1 MLGNLFPVGELR
13 GLARRKKRPDD
24 FKTVRHSFVIEEE
37 AKGWTVARKNRT
49 SSRLK
54 QPKQHSKW
62 LEDRVWTLLHRM
74 GFQYM
79 SGEGGAKLV
88 LNPRDQNSPTNQIDV
103 VAIDGEVALA
113 IECKSAASPKRLQ
126 SFQDD
131 LAKFNGLRESFTK
144 AVRTRY
150 TSEHKQPVV
159 FAFFTSEIILTDND
173 RARAGDAKVLLFDSN
188 ELTYYES
195 LVAQVGPAARYQLLA
210 DLLPGREIS
219 GLSLDVPAV
228 KTRMGGY
235 SCYTFSVSPEYLLK
249 IAYVSHRTKGKP
261 SDVDTY
267 QRMLKKGRLTNIRG
281 YITEGGVF
289 PTNIVVNIP
298 ERWLRFE
305 RVQQENEGKT
315 ATVGWL
321 RLKPAYKCAWIIDG
335 QHRLYAYSG
344 HKVASKSIV
353 SVLAFSGLPP
363 SKQAELFVTIN
374 AEQRKVKR
382 SLLQELYAEL
392 HWDAEDLE
400 ERSNA
405 ILSKAILSLDT
416 ETGSPFQGRVLKAD
430 EARTAKRCITLTSIF
445 SAMEKTNFFVTRAKR
460 GGFEYGPLWAESSE
474 ATVKR
479 TINLLRGWFNAIRSE
494 ASVVWDLGATEGG
507 GLAMNDGV
515 TVCINV
521 LRSVIEHCQSRVKL
535 RDLSDAEL
543 IEAVSPYATTLG
555 RHFAAFGAEDMRNFR
570 GLRGVQ
576 GQTIGTRRC
585 QHALS
590 CVHSGF
596 NPPGLQQFLDS
607 EKAQTN
613 EKAREAILA
622 IEQMLQSTVL
632 EELKR
637 EYGVEDSMWWFNGVP
652 IETRKKVGDRI
663 EEDQGKKGGREENF
677 DLIDYRSIIL
687 KKENWA
693 PLFQEIFAK
702 GDGNK
707 EAKTK
712 WILEV
717 NEIRKTAMH
726 ASRGARL
733 PVTAEQLAFL
743 EDTKAWLKEK
753 IIAGDTT

>member
-1 MLGNLFPVGELR
+1 MLENIFPVAELR
-13 GLARRKKRPDD
+13 GLARRKRRPDD
-24 FKTVRHSFVIEEE
+24 FKTIRHSLVTEEE
-37 AKGWTVARKNRT
+37 AKGWRVARKNRT

-54 QPKQHSKW
+54 RPKQHSKW

-79 SGEGGAKLV
+79 SAEGGAKLV
-88 LNPRDQNSPTNQIDV
+88 LNPGDTNSPTNQIDV

-113 IECKSAASPKRLQ
+113 IECKSAEVPKRLQ

-144 AVRTRY
+144 AVRTQYGR
-150 TSEHKQPVV
+150 EHKQPVV
-159 FAFFTSEIILTDND
+159 FAFFTSEIVLIEKD
-173 RARAGDAKVLLFDSN
+173 RKRADDAKVVLFDTN

-195 LVAQVGPAARYQLLA
+195 LASQVGPAARYQLLA

-235 SCYTFSVSPEYLLK
+235 SCYTFSMSPEYLLK

-267 QRMLKKGRLTNIRG
+267 QRMLKKGRLANIRD
-281 YITEGGVF
+281 YISDGGVF

-305 RVQQENEGKT
+305 RVKQESEDKT

-344 HKVASKSIV
+344 HPLASKSIV
-353 SVLAFSGLPP
+353 SVLAFCGLPP

-392 HWDAEDLE
+392 HWDAEDPE

-405 ILSKAILSLDT
+405 ILSKAILALDT
-416 ETGSPFQGRVLKAD
+416 ETGSPFQGRILKAD

-445 SAMEKTNFFVTRAKR
+445 SAMEKANLFVTRAKR

-474 ATVKR
+474 AAVNR
-479 TINLLRGWFNAIRSE
+479 TISLLRGWFNVIRTETST
-494 ASVVWDLGATEGG
+494 VWELGAAEGG

-521 LRSVIEHCQSRVKL
+521 LRSVIEHCQSQGVKL
-535 RDLSDAEL
+535 RDLADAEL
-543 IEAVSPYATTLG
+543 VEVVTPYATTLG
-555 RHFAAFGAEDMRNFR
+555 RHFAALGPEEMRHFR
-570 GLRGVQ
+570 NLRGVQ
-576 GQTIGTRRC
+576 GQTLGTRRC
-585 QHALS
+585 QQALS
-590 CVHSGF
+590 RDHKGF
-596 NPPGLQQFLDS
+596 NPPGLQQFLDL

-613 EKAREAILA
+613 ERAREVIIT

-637 EYGVEDSMWWFNGVP
+637 EYGTDNSAWWFNGVP
-652 IETRKKVGDRI
+652 TETRKKVDDRI
-663 EEDQGKKGGREENF
+663 NEDQGRKGGREENF

-693 PLFQEIFAK
+693 LFEEIFAK
-702 GDGNK
+702 RDGNK

-712 WILEV
+712 WIVDV

-726 ASRGARL
+726 ASRGAHL
-733 PVTAEQLAFL
+733 PVTGEQLAFL
-743 EDTKAWLKEK
+743 EDTETWLREK
-753 IIAGDTT
+753 TGTS

>member
-1 MLGNLFPVGELR
+1 MLENLFPVRELR
-13 GLARRKKRPDD
+13 GLARRKRRPDD
-24 FKTVRHSFVIEEE
+24 FKTVRHSLVAEEE
-37 AKGWTVARKNRT
+37 GNGWEVARKNRT

-54 QPKQHSKW
+54 RRKQHSTW

-74 GFQYM
+74 GFQDM

-88 LNPRDQNSPTNQIDV
+88 LNPRDTNSPTNQIDV

-131 LAKFNGLRESFTK
+131 LAKFNGLRESFTR
-144 AVRTRY
+144 AVRTQY
-150 TSEHKQPVV
+150 GGEYKQPV
-159 FAFFTSEIILTDND
+159 AFVLFTSEIILTDND
-173 RARAGDAKVLLFDSN
+173 RKRADDAKVLLFDAN
-188 ELTYYES
+188 ELTYYET
-195 LVAQVGPAARYQLLA
+195 LAAQVGPAARYQLLA

-267 QRMLKKGRLTNIRG
+267 QRMLKKGRLANIRD
-281 YITEGGVF
+281 YISRGGVF

-305 RVQQENEGKT
+305 RVKQEGEGVT

-344 HKVASKSIV
+344 HPLASKSIV

-363 SKQAELFVTIN
+363 SEQANLFVTIN

-392 HWDAEDLE
+392 HWDAEDPE

-405 ILSKAILSLDT
+405 ILSKAILALDI
-416 ETGSPFQGRVLKAD
+416 ETGSPFHGRILKAD

-445 SAMEKTNFFVTRAKR
+445 SAMEKADLFVTRAKR

-479 TINLLRGWFNAIRSE
+479 TISLLRGWFSVIRTETST
-494 ASVVWDLGATEGG
+494 VWELGAAEGG

-521 LRSVIEHCQSRVKL
+521 LRSVIEHCQNQGIKL
-535 RDLSDAEL
+535 RDLTDAEL
-543 IEAVSPYATTLG
+543 VEVVTPYATTLG
-555 RHFAAFGAEDMRNFR
+555 RYFAALGPEEMRQFR
-570 GLRGVQ
+570 NLRGVQ
-576 GQTIGTRRC
+576 GQTLGTRRC
-585 QHALS
+585 QQLLS
-590 CVHSGF
+590 RDHKGF
-596 NPPGLQQFLDS
+596 NPPGLQQFLDL

-613 EKAREAILA
+613 EKAREVIIA

-637 EYGVEDSMWWFNGVP
+637 EYGTEDSAWWFAGVP
-652 IETRKKVGDRI
+652 IETRTKVADRI
-663 EEDQGKKGGREENF
+663 EKDQGKNGGREENF

-693 PLFQEIFAK
+693 PLFEEIFAK
-702 GDGNK
+702 GEGSK

-712 WILEV
+712 WIVDV
-717 NEIRKTAMH
+717 NEIRKKAMH
-726 ASRGARL
+726 ASRGAHL
-733 PVTAEQLAFL
+733 PVTGEQLAFL
-743 EDTKAWLKEK
+743 EDIETWLREK
-753 IIAGDTT
+753 TDTN